1 MGIRVS
7 NGPVLGGVAG
17 EWCEPTL
24 CAGRRGHARAACPPS
39 PSHLPPFPEPQLP
52 VKGLLLLPGL
62 KIKMKP
68 GFEITPL
75 AARTW
80 GREQPQK

>member
-7 NGPVLGGVAG
+7 NGPVLGGLLENGVRQPRVQEEG
-17 EWCEPTL
+17 GMLVLPVPPLLPTSL
-24 CAGRRGHARAACPPS
+24 LSRS
-39 PSHLPPFPEPQLP
+39 PSFLWF
-52 VKGLLLLPGL
+52 LLLPGL